1 MRLGSLGSTRESQE
15 RRCHA
20 ASGALTVAGR
30 SAAGTP
36 TLLSRGSLDDLP
48 AWAAELLEQGRVA
61 HLGLLD
67 EAGGPPVPAGA
78 PPRARPVTSARV
90 APSLWSAIDD
100 TPKRRPGEL
109 PARVRRL
116 RADPRVALTVDRYAE
131 DWTRLAWVQVLGEIA
146 VLDAGEEA
154 LRALAAR
161 YAPYRERPPRGP
173 LLRLDPVRV
182 LWWRA

>member
-36 TLLSRGSLDDLP
+36 TLLLRMSLDDLP

-67 EAGGPPVPAGA
+67 EAGA
-78 PPRARPVTSARV
+78 PRVQPVTYARV
-90 APSLWSAIDD
+90 GPALWSAIDD
-100 TPKRRPGEL
+100 KPKRRPGEL

-116 RADPRVALTVDRYAE
+116 RADPRVALTVDRYAD
-131 DWTRLAWVQVLGEIA
+131 DWSRLAWVQVLGE
-146 VLDAGEEA
+146 VEVVETDAEA
-154 LRALAAR
+154 LGALAAR
-161 YAPYRERPPRGP
+161 YAPYRERPQRGP